1 MSKIS
6 TFIRKFDSNHVDGD
20 PLYGHSLGWLL
31 IMSMWGT
38 IGVLFYIMSH
48 KYWTIEYFN
57 FVLQDTLTHLRNSY
71 MP

>member
-1 MSKIS
+1 MSRIS
-6 TFIRKFDSNHVDGD
+6 TFIRKFDSNHADGD
-20 PLYGHSLGWLL
+20 PLYGHALGYG
-31 IMSMWGT
+31 IIVAMWGT